1 MANIFAR
8 SPYLI
13 RIDESGQN
21 GSKVELFLSATTFS
35 GSPQYTLSKLI
46 PASND
51 VETLYDISPYIRE
64 YISFITPSS
73 PTTSLTN
80 PTNERVNVRVKR
92 YKLVGSTYSLTPTDP
107 QLDYIAFD
115 GYTYYENGYNYDLG
129 DYGLDDG
136 NYYYWEGDGY
146 AGQIRAITGA
156 SFTAKYTSFHAS
168 PTVTSI
174 AISSG
179 TYDIARVLSANVSVG
194 NKVEILNSSL
204 AVQKTYYFYPQDEC
218 KYTPVR
224 IDFINRY
231 GAWQTEYF
239 FKASNDTFSVENTEY
254 NLLQTDSYNYN
265 TLEGQRKVFNANGKK
280 SIKVNTGW
288 VAETWKEVLK
298 QIMLSERIL
307 ILDGSY
313 LPVKIN
319 TKSTELFKHIN
330 TKQINYSL
338 EFEFTFDVINSVI

>member
-13 RIDESGQN
+13 RIAESGQN

-35 GSPQYTLSKLI
+35 VSPQYTLSKLI

-51 VETLYDISPYIRE
+51 VETLYDISSYIRE
-64 YISFITPSS
+64 YISFTTPSE
-73 PTTSLTN
+73 PTTSLAN

-92 YKLVGSTYSLTPTDP
+92 YKLVGSTYTLLDTTD
-107 QLDYIAFD
+107 YKAFD
-115 GYTYYENGYNYDLG
+115 GYTYYEEGSNYNLG
-129 DYGLDDG
+129 NYGLEEG
-136 NYYYWEGDGY
+136 NYYYWEGHGY

-156 SFTAKYTSFHAS
+156 SFTAKYTSFHPS
-168 PTVTSI
+168 PTITSV

-179 TYDIARVLSANVSVG
+179 TYDIARVLNANLSVG
-194 NKVEILNSSL
+194 NKVEILNSAL

-231 GAWQTEYF
+231 GAWQTEYC

-254 NLLQTDSYNYN
+254 NLLQTDSFNYSSY
-265 TLEGQRKVFNANGKK
+265 EGQRKVFNANGKK

-288 VAETWKEVLK
+288 VDETWNETLK

-307 ILDGSY
+307 ILG
-313 LPVKIN
+313 LNFVPVKIN
-319 TKSTELFKHIN
+319 SKSTELFKHIN

-338 EFEFTFDVINSVI
+338 EFEFAYDVINSVI

>member
-13 RIDESGQN
+13 RIAESGQN

-64 YISFITPSS
+64 YISFLTPSE
-73 PTTSLTN
+73 PTTSVAN

-92 YKLVGSTYSLTPTDP
+92 YKLVGSTYTLLNTT
-107 QLDYIAFD
+107 DYIAFD
-115 GYTYYENGYNYDLG
+115 GYTYYQEGYNFDAG
-129 DYGLDDG
+129 DYGLEEG

-156 SFTAKYTSFHAS
+156 SFTAKYTSFHPS
-168 PTVTSI
+168 PTITSV

-179 TYDIARVLSANVSVG
+179 TYDIARVLTANLSVG
-194 NKVEILNSSL
+194 NKVEILNSAL

-224 IDFINRY
+224 LDFVNRY

-265 TLEGQRKVFNANGKK
+265 FYEGQRKIFNANGKK

-288 VAETWKEVLK
+288 VDETWNETLK

-307 ILDGSY
+307 ITQGVY

-319 TKSTELFKHIN
+319 SKSTELFKHIN

-338 EFEFTFDVINSVI
+338 EFEFAFDVINSVI

>member
-13 RIDESGQN
+13 KIDEAGQS
-21 GSKVELFLSATTFS
+21 GSKIELFLSNTSFS
-35 GSPQYTLSKLI
+35 VNPQYTLSKLI
-46 PASND
+46 PASNNL
-51 VETLYDISPYIRE
+51 ETLYDISPYIRE
-64 YISFITPSS
+64 YISFTTPSQ
-73 PTTSLTN
+73 PTTLLTN

-92 YKLVGSTYSLTPTDP
+92 YKLVVSTYTLLDTT
-107 QLDYIAFD
+107 DYIAFD
-115 GYTYYENGYNYDLG
+115 GYTYYQESYNFDAG
-129 DYGLDDG
+129 NYGLEEG

-156 SFTAKYTSFHAS
+156 SFTAKYTSFDAI
-168 PTVTSI
+168 PIVTSI

-179 TYDIARVLSANVSVG
+179 TYDIARVLSANLSVG
-194 NKVEILNSSL
+194 NKVEILNSAL

-224 IDFINRY
+224 LDFINRY

-265 TLEGQRKVFNANGKK
+265 FFEGQRKTFNTNGKK

-288 VAETWKEVLK
+288 VDETWKETLK

-307 ILDGSY
+307 ISDGNY

-330 TKQINYSL
+330 TKQINYTL
-338 EFEFTFDVINSVI
+338 EFEFAYDVINSII

>member
-13 RIDESGQN
+13 RIAESGQN

-64 YISFITPSS
+64 YISFTQPSE
-73 PTTSLTN
+73 PTTSVAN

-92 YKLVGSTYSLTPTDP
+92 YKLVGSTYTLLNTI
-107 QLDYIAFD
+107 DYIAFD
-115 GYTYYENGYNYDLG
+115 GYTDYETGYNYDLSNYALDEG
-129 DYGLDDG
+129 D
-136 NYYYWEGDGY
+136 YYYWEGDGY

-156 SFTAKYTSFHAS
+156 SFTAKYTSFHPT

-179 TYDIARVLSANVSVG
+179 TYDIARVLDANLSVG
-194 NKVEILNSSL
+194 NKLEILDTSL
-204 AVQKTYYFYPQDEC
+204 DVQATYNFYPQDEC

-224 IDFINRY
+224 LDFVNRY

-254 NLLQTDSYNYN
+254 NLLQTNSYNYN
-265 TLEGQRKVFNANGKK
+265 TSEGQRKVFNTNGKK

-288 VAETWKEVLK
+288 VDETWNETLK

-307 ILDGSY
+307 ILDGIY

-338 EFEFTFDVINSVI
+338 EFEFAYDVINSVI

>member
-13 RIDESGQN
+13 KIDEAGQS
-21 GSKVELFLSATTFS
+21 GSKIELFLSNTSFS
-35 GSPQYTLSKLI
+35 VNPQYTLSKLI
-46 PASND
+46 PASNNL
-51 VETLYDISPYIRE
+51 ETLYDISPYIRE
-64 YISFITPSS
+64 YISFTTPSQ
-73 PTTSLTN
+73 PTTLLTN

-92 YKLVGSTYSLTPTDP
+92 YKLVVSTYTLLDTT
-107 QLDYIAFD
+107 DYIAFD
-115 GYTYYENGYNYDLG
+115 GYTYYQESYNFDAG
-129 DYGLDDG
+129 NYGLEEG

-156 SFTAKYTSFHAS
+156 SFTAKYTSFDAI
-168 PTVTSI
+168 PIVTSI

-179 TYDIARVLSANVSVG
+179 TYDIARVLSANLSVG
-194 NKVEILNSSL
+194 NKVEILNSAL

-224 IDFINRY
+224 LDFINRY

-265 TLEGQRKVFNANGKK
+265 FFEGQRKTFNTNGKK

-288 VAETWKEVLK
+288 VDETWKETLK

-307 ILDGSY
+307 ISDGNF

-338 EFEFTFDVINSVI
+338 EFEFAYDVINSVI

>member
-13 RIDESGQN
+13 KIDEAGQS
-21 GSKVELFLSATTFS
+21 GSKVELFLSNTTFS
-35 GSPQYTLSKLI
+35 FNPQYTLSKLI
-46 PASND
+46 PASNNL
-51 VETLYDISPYIRE
+51 ETLYDISPYIRE
-64 YISFITPSS
+64 YISFTTPSQ
-73 PTTSLTN
+73 PTTLLTN

-92 YKLVGSTYSLTPTDP
+92 YKLVVSTYTLLDTT
-107 QLDYIAFD
+107 DYIAFD
-115 GYTYYENGYNYDLG
+115 GYTYYQESYNFDAG
-129 DYGLDDG
+129 NYGLEEG
-136 NYYYWEGDGY
+136 NYYYWWQDGY

-156 SFTAKYTSFHAS
+156 SFTAKYTSFDAI
-168 PTVTSI
+168 PIVTSI

-179 TYDIARVLSANVSVG
+179 TYDIARVLSANLSVG
-194 NKVEILNSSL
+194 NKVEILNSAL

-224 IDFINRY
+224 LDFINRY

-265 TLEGQRKVFNANGKK
+265 FFEGQRKTFNTNGKK

-288 VAETWKEVLK
+288 VDETWKETLK

-307 ILDGSY
+307 ISDGNY

-338 EFEFTFDVINSVI
+338 EFEFAYDVINSVI

>member
-13 RIDESGQN
+13 AIGETGQN
-21 GSKVELFLSATTFS
+21 GSKIELFLANGSFT

-46 PASND
+46 PATNN
-51 VETLYDISPYIRE
+51 VNTFYDISPYIRE
-64 YISFITPSS
+64 YIRFTTPSEPS
-73 PTTSLTN
+73 TIQTN
-80 PTNERVNVRVKR
+80 PTTERVNVRVKR
-92 YKLVGSTYSLTPTDP
+92 YKLVGSTYTLLDTTD
-107 QLDYIAFD
+107 YKAFD
-115 GYTYYENGYNYDLG
+115 GYTYYQESYNFDAG
-129 DYGLDDG
+129 NYGLAVG

-168 PTVTSI
+168 PTITSV

-179 TYDIARVLSANVSVG
+179 TYDIARVLSANLSVG
-194 NKVEILNSSL
+194 NKVEILDAAL
-204 AVQKTYYFYPQDEC
+204 FTQIIWYFYPLDEC

-224 IDFINRY
+224 LDFVNRY

-265 TLEGQRKVFNANGKK
+265 FVEGQRKTFNTNGKK
-280 SIKVNTGW
+280 SIKGNTGW
-288 VAETWKEVLK
+288 VDETWKETLK

-307 ILDGSY
+307 ITDGSY

-338 EFEFTFDVINSVI
+338 EFEFAYDVINSVI

>member
-13 RIDESGQN
+13 RIAESGQN

-64 YISFITPSS
+64 YISFTTPSE
-73 PTTSLTN
+73 PTTSVTN

-92 YKLVGSTYSLTPTDP
+92 YKLVGSTYTLLNTV
-107 QLDYIAFD
+107 DYIAFD
-115 GYTYYENGYNYDLG
+115 GYTYYETGYNYDLG
-129 DYGLDDG
+129 DYGLEEG
-136 NYYYWEGDGY
+136 NYYYWEGHEY

-156 SFTAKYTSFHAS
+156 SFTAKYTSFHPT

-179 TYDIARVLSANVSVG
+179 TYDIARVLNANLSVG
-194 NKVEILNSSL
+194 NKVEILNSAL

-224 IDFINRY
+224 IEFINRY

-239 FKASNDTFSVENTEY
+239 FKLSNDTFSFENTEY
-254 NLLQTDSYNYN
+254 NLLQTNSYNYSFN
-265 TLEGQRKVFNANGKK
+265 EGQRKTFNTNGKK

-288 VAETWKEVLK
+288 VAETWNETLK

-338 EFEFTFDVINSVI
+338 EFEFAFDVINSVI